1 MIFVSLGTQP
11 NQFSRLLK
19 ELEELIK
26 IYNIQDEII
35 VQIGHTKYESKLFK
49 AYDFMDSS
57 IFEEFMDKADV
68 IISHAGSGSLFSAI
82 KRGKKII
89 AVARLEKYKEHQDNH
104 QTELARKLSQEGYLI
119 NGTWS
124 LIEAWKKLDDFIPK
138 KFDFSN
144 SVATNIKKYIDSLD

>member
-11 NQFSRLLK
+11 HQFIRLLK

-26 IYNIQDEII
+26 IYNISDEVI
-35 VQIGHTKYESKLFK
+35 VQAGHTKYETKLFK
-49 AYDFMDSS
+49 TFDFVDNSTFS
-57 IFEEFMDKADV
+57 EFMDKADV

-89 AVARLEKYKEHQDNH
+89 AVARLKKYKEHKDDH
-104 QTELARKLSQEGYLI
+104 QTELCQKLSQEGYLI
-119 NGTWS
+119 DGTYS
-124 LIEAWKKLDDFIPK
+124 VIEAWKKLDNFIPR

-144 SVATNIKKYIDSLD
+144 SITKNIKQYIDSLD